1 MEVVSGA
8 AGALPNPKEPDM
20 SAITIATRSTS
31 TLRKSTVV
39 AGLGAAALL
48 TAAAAAVHAA
58 GVSFEI
64 EGETIPMLG
73 FAQMTFLG
81 AVIGGIMLAVLN
93 RRSGQS
99 RHRFLQA
106 TVALTALSCI
116 PSIAL
121 PDDAGSKV
129 ALVVLH
135 VLAAMIVVP
144 VLARHAAD

>member
-1 MEVVSGA
+1 
-8 AGALPNPKEPDM
+8 M
-20 SAITIATRSTS
+20 SATTIATRSTTS
-31 TLRKSTVV
+31 LPKATVV
-39 AGLGAAALL
+39 AGLGAAAVV

-58 GVSFEI
+58 GVSFDVQ
-64 EGETIPMLG
+64 GETIPMLG

-93 RRSGQS
+93 RRSAQP
-99 RHRFLQA
+99 RQRFLQA

-121 PDDAGSKV
+121 PDGVGSKI
-129 ALVVLH
+129 ALVTLH